1 MNRLYAYDVGET
13 VIYED
18 ERAELERWFAL
29 DAPPIVIDV
38 ASPREVGLR
47 LVMASVLC
55 AIASVLSL
63 VVGVAQ

>member
-1 MNRLYAYDVGET
+1 MIYAFDV
-13 VIYED
+13 D
-18 ERAELERWFAL
+18 EQLIPDGDHLELERWFAL

-55 AIASVLSL
+55 AIASVITL